1 MHTEKREDPLV
12 EMGYEVRDINLK
24 GITKAVIIFFA
35 FAAAMIA
42 ISWVVLFGI
51 KIGPI
56 NMIGM
61 NPMYANKQSGYN
73 KMRVIPT
80 APNPVL
86 QTNVSARTDI
96 ADMRQNE
103 AKRLNNYSGPQDAQA
118 HIPINAAIEKL
129 VERGISTGAS
139 VPAVSKGT
147 TQPDMNV
154 SFTESQEAALSRM
167 KAAEDAAVEKF
178 GPAGKTSTPAPG
190 DGAAH

>member
-24 GITKAVIIFFA
+24 GITKAVIVFVVFA
-35 FAAAMIA
+35 VAMIL
-42 ISWVVLFGI
+42 ISWVVLFGF
-51 KIGPI
+51 KLGPI

-96 ADMRQNE
+96 ASMRQNE
-103 AKRLNNYSGPQDAQA
+103 AKRLTGFSGAQDAKQ
-118 HIPINAAIEKL
+118 HIPIDLAIEKVL
-129 VERGISTGAS
+129 EKGISTGAS
-139 VPAVSKGT
+139 VPAVSQGN
-147 TQPDMNV
+147 TQPKMNV
-154 SFTESQEAALSRM
+154 SFTESKEAALSRM
-167 KAAEDAAVEKF
+167 QAAEDAAVQKY
-178 GPAGKTSTPAPG
+178 GPAGKTSTPPAG

>member
-24 GITKAVIIFFA
+24 GITKAVIVFVVFA
-35 FAAAMIA
+35 VAMIL
-42 ISWVVLFGI
+42 ISWVVLFGF
-51 KIGPI
+51 KLGPI

-73 KMRVIPT
+73 KMRVIPQ

-96 ADMRQNE
+96 ASMRQNE
-103 AKRLNNYSGPQDAQA
+103 AKRLTGFSGAQDKTQ
-118 HIPINAAIEKL
+118 HIPIEVAMEKL
-129 VERGISTGAS
+129 LEKGIATGAS
-139 VPAVSKGT
+139 VPAISQGT
-147 TQPDMNV
+147 TQPKMNV
-154 SFTESQEAALSRM
+154 SFNESKEAALSRM
-167 KAAEDAAVEKF
+167 QASENAAVEKF